1 MPDLRDRVQSNYGK
15 LTRVQK
21 GLIQA
26 ILTNYEDYIFLSVDE
41 AAKRLDVHKSTLVR
55 LAQSLGYDGYT
66 GLRKVLQN
74 LYRQE
79 ITPGEKLGRTLSE
92 VQSDSLFQQVIETEI
107 MYLKESLK
115 TIRNEDIH
123 KAAELLSDAR
133 RVFICGRGPQRPL
146 AQQLEFRLRR
156 FRFDV
161 RSITD
166 EGRAILEELQ
176 LLTKEDVLLLFSFL
190 DVPQEHRN
198 AIALARDVGCP
209 AILITDSVAKEMLD
223 HVAVTLAARR
233 GPATLYHTNMV
244 PLAIMT
250 AIILAIAKRKTED
263 ILPALDH
270 LQELRHRFGYEYT
283 VTHRQGGE
291 TQPIAF
297 LSYPTSSKRPPGV
310 SDSIAHT

>member
-250 AIILAIAKRKTED
+250 AIILAIAKRKTAD

>member
-250 AIILAIAKRKTED
+250 AIILAIAKRKTAD

-291 TQPIAF
+291 T
-297 LSYPTSSKRPPGV
+297 
-310 SDSIAHT
+310 